1 MKAEIGQ
8 VQAIFL
14 SSLASHSSDSLKKA
28 GGCLGSPLKYLHN
41 TRENVTLIAD
51 FSEKGVR
58 EGLVLEGDRELEII
72 ASTLRHKGGFSFA
85 ERVSVFQQFG
95 PLNILFI

>member
-14 SSLASHSSDSLKKA
+14 SSLASHSSESLKKA
-28 GGCLGSPLKYLHN
+28 GGCLGYLHN
-41 TRENVTLIAD
+41 TRENVTLMAD
-51 FSEKGVR
+51 FSEKCIR